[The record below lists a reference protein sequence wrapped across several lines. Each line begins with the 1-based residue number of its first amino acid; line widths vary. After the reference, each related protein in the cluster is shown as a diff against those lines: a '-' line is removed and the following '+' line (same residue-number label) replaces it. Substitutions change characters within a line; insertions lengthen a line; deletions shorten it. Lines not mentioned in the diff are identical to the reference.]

1 MDHGL
6 QRMRQFALTK
16 MYVDP
21 TMTSLKTKLIVCGT
35 RKGEMLDKMKCS
47 SSFDT
52 TVATA
57 TGL

>member
-1 MDHGL
+1 L
-6 QRMRQFALTK
+6 S
-16 MYVDP
+16 VVP
-21 TMTSLKTKLIVCGT
+21 